1 MTGSSAETTGSP
13 NVARPDIYNVKMR
26 AAQDSRHV
34 SGAER
39 LVEGDAVDEVLRS
52 LVQRAREH
60 PNGDPDDITLTIT
73 RVRREVLT
81 IPALPVVEPAIH
93 SHAEARRVLERLLAG
108 FRLPADLLELLCTSG
123 PMRGAMLQDVRSF
136 PEITRLEPDRAR
148 GVRVSALDYEGRH
161 SMGKD
166 HFREALCLASKV
178 AHCPHIVGEVC
189 VSDDPG
195 YTTGYFA
202 SKTAG
207 YVRLP
212 HLKRPDACGGGRIFL
227 FDSPPDRVRECM
239 DFLEEQPVLVTGIR

>member
-1 MTGSSAETTGSP
+1 MTGNGAKTTAAPVSAPVYS
-13 NVARPDIYNVKMR
+13 VKMR
-26 AAQDSRHV
+26 AAQESRHV

-39 LVEGDAVDEVLRS
+39 LVEWDAVDEVLRS

-60 PNGDPDDITLTIT
+60 PNGDPDDITLTIS
-73 RVRREVLT
+73 RVQGKILS
-81 IPALPVVEPAIH
+81 IPALPVVEPAVQ
-93 SHAEARRVLERLLAG
+93 SHTEAREVLATLLAG
-108 FRLPADLLELLCTSG
+108 FRLHADLLELLYASG
-123 PMRGAMLQDVRSF
+123 PMRGAMLLDTGSC
-136 PEITRLEPDRAR
+136 PELIRLEPDSAR

-161 SMGKD
+161 SMEKD

-178 AHCPHIVGEVC
+178 AHCPYIVGEIC

-212 HLKRPDACGGGRIFL
+212 HLKRADACGGGRIFL
-227 FDSPPDRVRECM
+227 FDGPADRVRECM
-239 DFLEEQPVLVTGIR
+239 DFLEEQPVMVTGIR